1 MPAKRET
8 KRGMSDE
15 HKASL
20 AQGRTEGRA
29 VRNYL
34 EGLRATAPRRGR
46 RRTADTVERQL
57 AKIDDEIAQ
66 ADPVRQLK
74 LVQARRDLQAE
85 LESMGRVV
93 DMEALES
100 GFVDVARSYSD
111 RQGISYQSWREVG
124 VPAAVLV
131 RAGINRSR

>member
-8 KRGMSDE
+8 RREMSAE

-29 VRNYL
+29 VRLYL
-34 EGLRATAPRRGR
+34 DGLRATAPRRGR
-46 RRTADTVERQL
+46 RRTAESVQRQL
-57 AKIDDEIAQ
+57 AKIDEEIAA
-66 ADPVRQLK
+66 ADPIRQLK
-74 LVQARRDLQAE
+74 LVQARRDLQLE
-85 LESMGRVV
+85 LESMGHVV
-93 DMEALES
+93 DMEPLEA
-100 GFVDVARSYSD
+100 GFVAVAKSYSD

-131 RAGINRSR
+131 RAGVSRTR

>member
-1 MPAKRET
+1 
-8 KRGMSDE
+8 MSDE

-29 VRNYL
+29 VRRYL

-46 RRTADTVERQL
+46 RRTAESVERQL
-57 AKIDDEIAQ
+57 AKIDDDMAT
-66 ADPVRQLK
+66 ADPIRQLK
-74 LVQARRDLQAE
+74 LVQARHDLQVE
-85 LESMGRVV
+85 LESMGQVV
-93 DMEALES
+93 DMEGLETA
-100 GFVDVARSYSD
+100 FVAIAGSYSE

-131 RAGINRSR
+131 RAGITRSR